1 MFPVPFDDALRLK
14 SLASYNILDTSPE
27 EAFDRLT
34 RLACGQ
40 FGTPIALLS
49 LVDGKRQWFKSRQG
63 FDTPETPRD
72 LAFCGHAILS
82 DAPLVVLDTK
92 RDARFRANPLVCVSP
107 GVRFYAGAPLLTCE
121 GYRLGSLC
129 IMDFEPRTDLPSED
143 IAELQDFAHTAM
155 QMIELRK
162 PVENMQNHGPR
173 NKVTQKQKLRP
184 SLISN
189 ATPNLTSLH

>member
-34 RLACGQ
+34 RLACSR
-40 FGTPIALLS
+40 FGTPIVLLS
-49 LVDGKRQWFKSRQG
+49 LVDDKRQWFKSRQG
-63 FDTPETPRD
+63 FDASETPRD
-72 LAFCGHAILS
+72 LAFGGYAILS
-82 DAPLVVLDTK
+82 DTPLVVLDTK
-92 RDARFRANPLVCVSP
+92 RDARFRTNPLVCASP
-107 GVRFYAGAPLLTCE
+107 GVRFYAGAPLITDE

-129 IMDFEPRTDLPSED
+129 IMDYEPWADFAPDD

-162 PVENMQNHGPR
+162 PVEGRQTHDPR
-173 NKVTQKQKLRP
+173 TKAAEKQKLQA
-184 SLISN
+184 SLIQ
-189 ATPNLTSLH
+189 TPTPHLTSQH

>member
-1 MFPVPFDDALRLK
+1 MFPIPFDDALRLK

-27 EAFDRLT
+27 EVFDRLT

-40 FGTPIALLS
+40 FGTPIVLLS

-63 FDTPETPRD
+63 FDASETPRD

-92 RDARFRANPLVCVSP
+92 RDARFRTNPLVCVSP
-107 GVRFYAGAPLLTCE
+107 GVRFYAGAPLITGE

-129 IMDFEPRTDLPSED
+129 IMDLEPRADFPSED

-162 PVENMQNHGPR
+162 PVESTQAQASKNN
-173 NKVTQKQKLRP
+173 VTQKQKRTT
-184 SLISN
+184 SFVSN
-189 ATPNLTSLH
+189 AKPDLTLLH